1 MNILKIY
8 RLELRPGQTGSV
20 YKKKFQFS
28 NSLRFYLEILLGTDS
43 KYGFALPVDRYIYLN
58 ILIIRQKLLISNLI
72 LIRAPLVGE
81 ETFQGVKAF
90 LAAVKAQF

>member
-1 MNILKIY
+1 M
-8 RLELRPGQTGSV
+8 
-20 YKKKFQFS
+20 
-28 NSLRFYLEILLGTDS
+28 
-43 KYGFALPVDRYIYLN
+43 
-58 ILIIRQKLLISNLI
+58 RQKLLISNLI